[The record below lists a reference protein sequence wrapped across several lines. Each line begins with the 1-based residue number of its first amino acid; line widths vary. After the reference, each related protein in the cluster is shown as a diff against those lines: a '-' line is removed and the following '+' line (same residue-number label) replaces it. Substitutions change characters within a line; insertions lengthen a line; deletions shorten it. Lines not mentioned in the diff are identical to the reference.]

1 MVDFKSI
8 ETFLWVV
15 TLGSFRGAA
24 QRLTLPSPPSRSG
37 SPSSN
42 AKWGEAVEP
51 RSPRGSPTPS
61 GRQLM
66 VYAEKLIGLR
76 SEMMADVGDRS
87 AMRGVMRLGVAE
99 TIVHTWLSRLIK
111 SVNTAYPNLSLEIEV
126 DITPNLSARLLA
138 QEIEL
143 AFVLGPLSASSVRN
157 RSAVRLSD
165 RLSGQPRTR
174 PRRGSLT
181 VHDLAKFP
189 IITFPRK
196 TQPYE
201 IVRSLFN
208 RPDLPPIR
216 LHASASLATVI
227 HMAIEGL
234 GIAVIPTAIVENE
247 LAARAVATALDRS
260 ENLAADVFGELAGI
274 PRYDRGRARRR
285 SRRPKSRGRAPRLTC
300 RRRRVIEKQPPYPKV
315 WEQPHEPHR
324 VQSAD
329 TIPPGSGT
337 RFTKPRN
344 SAPHPRAEC
353 GG

>member
-24 QRLTLPSPPSRSG
+24 QRLNTTQPAISQRIAQLEREMG
-37 SPSSN
+37 VKLLN
-42 AKWGEAVEP
+42 RDHRVA
-51 RSPRGSPTPS
+51 SPTTS

-76 SEMMADVGDRS
+76 SEMMAEVGDRS

-143 AFVLGPLSASSVRN
+143 AFVLGPLSVSSVRN
-157 RSAVRLSD
+157 RPLCDYPIGFLAS
-165 RLSGQPRTR
+165 P
-174 PRRGSLT
+174 SLGLGNGPVT

-247 LAARAVATALDRS
+247 LADGRLQLLSTDLKISPLTFSASWLASPDTVAVELV
-260 ENLAADVFGELAGI
+260 ADLAGKI
-274 PRYDRGRARRR
+274 AQSSALVD
-285 SRRPKSRGRAPRLTC
+285 APPLAG
-300 RRRRVIEKQPPYPKV
+300 
-315 WEQPHEPHR
+315 H
-324 VQSAD
+324 
-329 TIPPGSGT
+329 
-337 RFTKPRN
+337 
-344 SAPHPRAEC
+344 
-353 GG
+353 

>member
-1 MVDFKSI
+1 MGVKLLNRDHR
-8 ETFLWVV
+8 V
-15 TLGSFRGAA
+15 A
-24 QRLTLPSPPSRSG
+24 
-37 SPSSN
+37 
-42 AKWGEAVEP
+42 
-51 RSPRGSPTPS
+51 SPTTS

-76 SEMMADVGDRS
+76 SEMMAEVGDRS

-143 AFVLGPLSASSVRN
+143 AFVLGPLSVSSVRN
-157 RSAVRLSD
+157 RALCDYPIGFLASPSLG
-165 RLSGQPRTR
+165 LGNGP
-174 PRRGSLT
+174 LT

-247 LAARAVATALDRS
+247 LADGRLQLLSTDLKISPLTFSASWLASPDTVAVELVAD
-260 ENLAADVFGELAGI
+260 LASKIAQSSASVDAPPLAG
-274 PRYDRGRARRR
+274 
-285 SRRPKSRGRAPRLTC
+285 
-300 RRRRVIEKQPPYPKV
+300 
-315 WEQPHEPHR
+315 H
-324 VQSAD
+324 
-329 TIPPGSGT
+329 
-337 RFTKPRN
+337 
-344 SAPHPRAEC
+344 
-353 GG
+353 

>member
-24 QRLTLPSPPSRSG
+24 QRLNTTQPAISQRIAQLEREMG
-37 SPSSN
+37 VKLLN
-42 AKWGEAVEP
+42 RDHRVA
-51 RSPRGSPTPS
+51 SPTTS

-76 SEMMADVGDRS
+76 SEMMAEVGDRS

-143 AFVLGPLSASSVRN
+143 AFVLGPLSISSVRN
-157 RSAVRLSD
+157 RPLCDYPIGFLASPSLG
-165 RLSGQPRTR
+165 LGNGP
-174 PRRGSLT
+174 LT

-208 RPDLPPIR
+208 RPELPPIR

-247 LAARAVATALDRS
+247 LADGRLQLLSTDLKISPLTFSASWLASPDTVAVELVADLASKIAQSSALVD
-260 ENLAADVFGELAGI
+260 APPLAG
-274 PRYDRGRARRR
+274 
-285 SRRPKSRGRAPRLTC
+285 
-300 RRRRVIEKQPPYPKV
+300 
-315 WEQPHEPHR
+315 H
-324 VQSAD
+324 
-329 TIPPGSGT
+329 
-337 RFTKPRN
+337 
-344 SAPHPRAEC
+344 
-353 GG
+353 

>member
-24 QRLTLPSPPSRSG
+24 QRLNTTQPAISQRIAQLEREMG
-37 SPSSN
+37 VKLLN
-42 AKWGEAVEP
+42 RDHRVA
-51 RSPRGSPTPS
+51 SPTTS

-76 SEMMADVGDRS
+76 SEMMAAVGDRS

-143 AFVLGPLSASSVRN
+143 AFVLGPLSVSSVRN
-157 RSAVRLSD
+157 RPLCDYPIGFLASPSLG
-165 RLSGQPRTR
+165 LGNGP
-174 PRRGSLT
+174 LT

-208 RPDLPPIR
+208 RPELPPIR

-247 LAARAVATALDRS
+247 LADGRLQLLSTDLKISPLTFSASWLASPDTVAVELV
-260 ENLAADVFGELAGI
+260 ADLAGKI
-274 PRYDRGRARRR
+274 AQSSALVD
-285 SRRPKSRGRAPRLTC
+285 APPLAG
-300 RRRRVIEKQPPYPKV
+300 
-315 WEQPHEPHR
+315 H
-324 VQSAD
+324 
-329 TIPPGSGT
+329 
-337 RFTKPRN
+337 
-344 SAPHPRAEC
+344 
-353 GG
+353 

>member
-24 QRLTLPSPPSRSG
+24 QRLNTTQPAISQRIAQLEREMG
-37 SPSSN
+37 VKLLN
-42 AKWGEAVEP
+42 RDHRVA
-51 RSPRGSPTPS
+51 SPTTS

-76 SEMMADVGDRS
+76 SEMMAEVGDRS

-143 AFVLGPLSASSVRN
+143 AFVLGPLSISSVRN
-157 RSAVRLSD
+157 RPLCDYPIGFLASPSLG
-165 RLSGQPRTR
+165 LGNGP
-174 PRRGSLT
+174 LT

-208 RPDLPPIR
+208 RPDLPPMR

-247 LAARAVATALDRS
+247 MADGRLQLLSTNLQMPLLTFSASWLTSPDTVAVERVAELAAS
-260 ENLAADVFGELAGI
+260 LARGGVVVDAPLS
-274 PRYDRGRARRR
+274 PR
-285 SRRPKSRGRAPRLTC
+285 
-300 RRRRVIEKQPPYPKV
+300 
-315 WEQPHEPHR
+315 H
-324 VQSAD
+324 
-329 TIPPGSGT
+329 
-337 RFTKPRN
+337 
-344 SAPHPRAEC
+344 
-353 GG
+353 

>member
-1 MVDFKSI
+1 MVDFKSL

-15 TLGSFRGAA
+15 TLGSFRAA
-24 QRLTLPSPPSRSG
+24 GGKLNTTQPAISQRIAQLERELGVKLLNRDHRV
-37 SPSSN
+37 
-42 AKWGEAVEP
+42 A
-51 RSPRGSPTPS
+51 SPTPS

-76 SEMMADVGDRS
+76 SEMMAEVSDRS
-87 AMRGVMRLGVAE
+87 AMRGVLRLGVAE

-111 SVNTAYPNLSLEIEV
+111 SVNIAYPNLSLEIEV

-138 QEIEL
+138 QEVEL
-143 AFVLGPLSASSVRN
+143 AFMLGPLSASSVRN
-157 RSAVRLSD
+157 RVLCDYPVGFLASPALG
-165 RLSGQPRTR
+165 LGTGP
-174 PRRGSLT
+174 LT

-247 LAARAVATALDRS
+247 LADGRLQLLSTDLKIPPLTFSASWLASPDTVAVELV
-260 ENLAADVFGELAGI
+260 ADLAGKI
-274 PRYDRGRARRR
+274 AQSSALVDVPPLAR
-285 SRRPKSRGRAPRLTC
+285 
-300 RRRRVIEKQPPYPKV
+300 
-315 WEQPHEPHR
+315 H
-324 VQSAD
+324 
-329 TIPPGSGT
+329 
-337 RFTKPRN
+337 
-344 SAPHPRAEC
+344 
-353 GG
+353 